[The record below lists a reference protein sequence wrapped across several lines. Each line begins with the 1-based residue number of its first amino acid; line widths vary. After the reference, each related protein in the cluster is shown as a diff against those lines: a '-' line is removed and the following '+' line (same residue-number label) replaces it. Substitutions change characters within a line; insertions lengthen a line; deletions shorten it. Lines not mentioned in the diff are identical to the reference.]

1 MATPSRSSAEWA
13 EAAAA
18 VRLAGEQLGI
28 YRRRSGIGDASAF
41 TLGILIGSTVG
52 AVAALLSA
60 PVDGVSVRSRLR
72 STISSIRKGS
82 SSIVPSPESAP
93 ATITLTTVRPTART

>member
-28 YRRRSGIGDASAF
+28 FRRRSGIGDASAF
-41 TLGILIGSTVG
+41 TLGILIGGAVG

-60 PVDGVSVRSRLR
+60 PVDGVSVRARLR
-72 STISSIRKGS
+72 TTFTSIRKGT
-82 SSIVPSPESAP
+82 SIVPAPESVP
-93 ATITLTTVRPTART
+93 ATITLTTVRRTVRA

>member
-28 YRRRSGIGDASAF
+28 YRRRSGLGDASAF
-41 TLGILIGSTVG
+41 TLGILIGGTVG

-60 PVDGVSVRSRLR
+60 PVDGISVRSRLR
-72 STISSIRKGS
+72 TTFASKFKGT
-82 SSIVPSPESAP
+82 SIVPSPETVP
-93 ATITLTTVRPTART
+93 ATITLTTVRSTMRT

>member
-1 MATPSRSSAEWA
+1 MATPSRTSAEWA

-18 VRLAGEQLGI
+18 VRRAGEQLGI

-41 TLGILIGSTVG
+41 TLGILIGGTVG

-60 PVDGVSVRSRLR
+60 PVDGISVRARLR
-72 STISSIRKGS
+72 TTLASIRRGS
-82 SSIVPSPESAP
+82 AIVPAPETAP
-93 ATITLTTVRPTART
+93 ATITLTTVRPTVRT

>member
-41 TLGILIGSTVG
+41 TLGILVGSTVG
-52 AVAALLSA
+52 AVVALLSA

-72 STISSIRKGS
+72 STISSIRKR
-82 SSIVPSPESAP
+82 SSIVPSPETAP